1 MNYIINNINILYG
14 NDLELHKNKCLWIK
28 EGYIYKILG
37 QKDIPSDVPVID
49 GEGKYV
55 IPGLIDLH
63 VHIMWDGSSDPV
75 KTTEEDGYE
84 QMIIRAVSHC
94 QDYIN
99 NGITTIRDI
108 GSIDDIAIYISNA
121 VKEKILKG
129 PKIIASGKTLTMTG
143 GHDPFWA
150 RFIDGKDEALKGV
163 REQIFK
169 GSEVIKLSASGG
181 VYGRTEGEK
190 ATNAEL
196 SLEEQTVICDE
207 AHKFGLK
214 VASHAI
220 AREGILNSILA
231 NVDTIEHGHYL
242 DEELITMMEER
253 GIAWIPTLFVYRQ
266 IASEEVIPDYA
277 RKKAK
282 EVTDI
287 HAQAFKN
294 FFNRDILIG
303 AGSDAGSP
311 LTPHPSLLDEILA
324 MYETVQ
330 DRRRVLKTATVN
342 AGFILEKE
350 VGQIREGFI
359 ADFIL
364 LEKNPLEK
372 LEYLKEIDCVYING
386 EMVKKQ
392 GYTCDGSE
400 SISVL

>member
-1 MNYIINNINILYG
+1 MDYIINNLNILYG
-14 NDLELHKNKCLWIK
+14 NNLELRRNKSLWIK
-28 EGYIYKILG
+28 EGYIYKIIG
-37 QKDIPSDVPVID
+37 RDDFPNNIPVID
-49 GEGKYV
+49 GEGKYL

-75 KTTEEDGYE
+75 ETTKEDGYE

-94 QDYIN
+94 QRYVDS
-99 NGITTIRDI
+99 GITTIRDI
-108 GSIDDIAIYISNA
+108 GSIDDIAIYISQA
-121 VKEKILKG
+121 VKQGIIKG

-150 RFIDGKDEALKGV
+150 RFVDGKDEALKGV

-169 GSEVIKLSASGG
+169 GAEVIKLSASGG
-181 VYGRTEGEK
+181 VYGRTEGES

-196 SLEEQTVICDE
+196 SLEEQSVICDE

-220 AREGILNSILA
+220 ARDGILNSILA

-242 DEELITMMEER
+242 DEELIKMMEER

-266 IASEEVIPDYA
+266 IAREEVIPDYA
-277 RKKAK
+277 RKKAR

-287 HAQAFKN
+287 HAKAFKN

-311 LTPHPSLLDEILA
+311 LTPHTSLLDEIFT
-324 MYETVQ
+324 MYEIIQ
-330 DRRRVLKTATVN
+330 DSKNILKTATVN
-342 AGFILEKE
+342 AGFILGKE

-364 LEKNPLEK
+364 LNKNPLEN
-372 LEYLKEIDCVYING
+372 LEHLKDIDSVYIDG
-386 EMVKKQ
+386 EMVKK
-392 GYTCDGSE
+392 
-400 SISVL
+400 SIYEGDKI